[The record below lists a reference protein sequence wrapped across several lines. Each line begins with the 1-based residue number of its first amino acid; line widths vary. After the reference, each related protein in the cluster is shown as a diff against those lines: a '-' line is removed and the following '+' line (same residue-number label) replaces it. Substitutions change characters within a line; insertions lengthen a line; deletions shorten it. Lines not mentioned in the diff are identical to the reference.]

1 MSGKLILVGTPIGN
15 LNDMSPRA
23 VKALEEADFIAA
35 EDTRVTMK
43 LLNHFGVKKPMIS
56 YFEHNKRQ
64 KGKYIVDRILSGEAC
79 VLVSDAGMP
88 AISDPGEELVAQCL
102 EQNVKITVVPGPSAV
117 VSAVAISGLT
127 TGRFTFEGF
136 LSVNRKSRFEHL
148 ESVNNESRTMVFYEA
163 PHKLL
168 RTLKDFYKI
177 FGNRK
182 ISIVRELTKVHEE
195 VVLTTIKD
203 AIDKYEN
210 EPIRGEFVLVVDGKK
225 DSKQSENITLEMAV
239 EMARRLLNEGYTVS
253 DAAKQVAKKTSLKK
267 SDIYKGILEV

>member
-136 LSVNRKSRFEHL
+136 LSVNKKSRFEHL
-148 ESVNNESRTMVFYEA
+148 ESVKNESRTMVFYEA

-177 FGNRK
+177 FGNRR
-182 ISIVRELTKVHEE
+182 ISIVKELTKVHEE

-210 EPIRGEFVLVVDGKK
+210 EPVRGEFVLVVDGKK

>member
-127 TGRFTFEGF
+127 TGRLTFEGF
-136 LSVNRKSRFEHL
+136 LCVNKKSRFEHL
-148 ESVNNESRTMVFYEA
+148 ESVKNESRTMVFYEA